1 MKKKRI
7 LSGVLAAVLALC
19 LVLPAAPQAQAAS
32 FTDISDSTVAD
43 NAEVLR
49 MLGVLD
55 GTGGGA
61 FQPYGTLTRAQFAKM
76 AVVMLGKKGA
86 VGQYQ
91 TYTIFPDVRADHWAA
106 GYINLAVRG
115 EGEEGKDKLL
125 TGYPD
130 GKFHPDEEITF
141 GQTVTILM
149 RMLGYH
155 R

>member
-1 MKKKRI
+1 M
-7 LSGVLAAVLALC
+7 
-19 LVLPAAPQAQAAS
+19 P
-32 FTDISDSTVAD
+32 
-43 NAEVLR
+43 EVLR

-130 GKFHPDEEITF
+130 ESST
-141 GQTVTILM
+141 QM
-149 RMLGYH
+149 RKSLLAK